1 MMMQAPEMQEGA
13 NNAKNEERDAA
24 AARMVALRAKVAA
37 KQLEEKQA
45 AAKAREA
52 ARVEELRA
60 KQEAKRKEEAAKSQQ
75 EEAAKKA
82 AEAAR
87 SEEQL
92 EAKRAARL
100 KELEIKEEVE
110 GDLTASEYAEM
121 LAIFEK
127 QWQPPQTPQPAKHHV
142 GGKGRKTDGA
152 EHSELEKP
160 LNPLQGFGDVQGLA
174 GTCTSAMK
182 GGQKTGGVGHTEP
195 DHPVN
200 SLQGKG
206 LAQSLSGKSASATKG
221 GHAQQAPRFHD
232 HNAGKGKGQT
242 KSKWS
247 QNAVAMKTA
256 LDQQAHSAQ
265 GKAAVDI
272 WDMEICN
279 FQDITRAQYRPAGRR
294 AWAVVGIM
302 DGTSGRK
309 EFSGSREGWRVTC
322 KLRDESGITLGVVA
336 FTEQIF
342 WIEEQAALF
351 HDQIVRMGPL
361 KRKENSYTGQM
372 DLHLCYT
379 TKIVST
385 NELPKHIASF
395 PELCGSWPAQAQ
407 WEQEKHARLKAE
419 VVNTGDGDI
428 ELMVDGD
435 ISPTRFQVY
444 GLHPALVDAVAGAKL
459 LVEVFPMVGGGEK
472 ISEHSVVRLAS
483 S

>member
-1 MMMQAPEMQEGA
+1 MKSARAKMKAALNEQARHARGEPTQEDR
-13 NNAKNEERDAA
+13 EREKYKRYSQSDKGK
-24 AARMVALRAKVAA
+24 ARYQTYWSSDKGKQVLKQYKTSRKTQQKDDRTKVMELRDVALSIGRPVRDVAP
-37 KQLEEKQA
+37 
-45 AAKAREA
+45 
-52 ARVEELRA
+52 
-60 KQEAKRKEEAAKSQQ
+60 S
-75 EEAAKKA
+75 
-82 AEAAR
+82 
-87 SEEQL
+87 
-92 EAKRAARL
+92 
-100 KELEIKEEVE
+100 
-110 GDLTASEYAEM
+110 
-121 LAIFEK
+121 
-127 QWQPPQTPQPAKHHV
+127 
-142 GGKGRKTDGA
+142 
-152 EHSELEKP
+152 
-160 LNPLQGFGDVQGLA
+160 
-174 GTCTSAMK
+174 
-182 GGQKTGGVGHTEP
+182 
-195 DHPVN
+195 
-200 SLQGKG
+200 
-206 LAQSLSGKSASATKG
+206 
-221 GHAQQAPRFHD
+221 
-232 HNAGKGKGQT
+232 GKGQT

-247 QNAVAMKTA
+247 QNAVATETA

-361 KRKENSYTGQM
+361 KRKENSYIGQM

-379 TKIVST
+379 TKIVSA

-395 PELCGSWPAQAQ
+395 LELRGSWPAQAQ
-407 WEQEKHARLKAE
+407 WEQEKHARSKAE